1 MAVRVSIDTN
11 IFVSVKN
18 REEPYYGPSRA
29 VLDMADEGTLE
40 GVVPTVVV
48 AEICSGYHTAG
59 ELKGKDEFLT
69 HILTSPNYVVAEV
82 SVEIA
87 DEAGRI
93 RAETGLKLPDALIVA
108 SGLKMKADYLIT
120 YDESL
125 READS
130 YIEAITA
137 GELVE
142 MLGGRSQP

>member
-18 REEPYYGPSRA
+18 REEPYCGPSRA

-40 GVVPTVVV
+40 GVVSTVVV

-59 ELKGKDEFLT
+59 ELKEKDEFLT

-82 SVEIA
+82 SVDVA

-142 MLGGRSQP
+142 MLGGRSES

>member
-11 IFVSVKN
+11 VFVSVKN
-18 REEPYYGPSRA
+18 REEPYHGPSRT
-29 VLDMADEGTLE
+29 VLDMVDEGALE
-40 GVVPTVVV
+40 GVVSTVVV
-48 AEICSGYHTAG
+48 AEICSGYHIAG
-59 ELKGKDEFLT
+59 ELKEKDEFLT

-82 SVEIA
+82 SVSIA

-125 READS
+125 RGADS